1 MLAPG
6 VPSNV
11 SSYYQPPKGLGAGQ
25 APSWCGVASR
35 ADASGKAAL
44 DPTPP
49 GVGVLLQLPMASAF
63 RRAALERH
71 SSESLDRI
79 STICYS
85 AWVPLSRLAE
95 LADQILTERQAAL
108 PQRALDPEILALL
121 PY

>member
-11 SSYYQPPKGLGAGQ
+11 SSYYQPQKWLGAGQ

-49 GVGVLLQLPMASAF
+49 GFGVLLQLPMASAF

-79 STICYS
+79 STICHS

-108 PQRALDPEILALL
+108 PERALDPKILALL

>member
-11 SSYYQPPKGLGAGQ
+11 THLLPSTERVGAGQ

-35 ADASGKAAL
+35 ADASGGAAL

-49 GVGVLLQLPMASAF
+49 GFGVLLQLPMASAF

-79 STICYS
+79 SSICHS
-85 AWVPLSRLAE
+85 AWVPLPRLAE
-95 LADQILTERQAAL
+95 LADQILTERQCL
-108 PQRALDPEILALL
+108 NPVRVIPGFCESEL